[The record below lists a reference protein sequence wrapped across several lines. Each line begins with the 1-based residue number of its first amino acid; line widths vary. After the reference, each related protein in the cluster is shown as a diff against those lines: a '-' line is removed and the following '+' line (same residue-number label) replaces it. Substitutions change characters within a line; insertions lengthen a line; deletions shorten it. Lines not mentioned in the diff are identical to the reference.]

1 MNKHLRH
8 IMCGALAV
16 SLLASCT
23 QKNKT
28 FTLEGTISDDIN
40 DSVFVVYIGDVDF
53 KVNPNG
59 VPNDTIIVKD
69 KKFSYSVDI
78 DYPTFAVLRAVLS
91 DGSLNDGYEW
101 VLVPGETAKIKFSN
115 GPLEMDGTAF
125 YQQVSNFKKMNKEID
140 AQKRV
145 DELVAEMQNNPNI
158 TQDSAW
164 NAELSLAMQ
173 ERSKARIDYFTTH
186 NSEEGT
192 LVYAFIY
199 SGENFSAKKLFDT
212 IAAPEVRNGRFSHFI
227 DVIIE
232 SEKEQAAAMERLA
245 ENEKNT
251 AVGKMF
257 TDFEVEYNGKTQ
269 KLSDYVGKG
278 QYVLVDFWA
287 SWCGPCRAEIPNLIN
302 VYNNYK
308 DKNLNVVGVTV
319 SDGVEASKGAM
330 EELGINYPQIL
341 GENNTSAA
349 ETYGVMFIPQIIL
362 FGPDGT
368 ILERGLAGDGI
379 ENTVKKYLGL

>member
-1 MNKHLRH
+1 MNKHLKH

-16 SLLASCT
+16 GLLASCN
-23 QKNKT
+23 QKSKT
-28 FTLEGTISDDIN
+28 FTLEGTISDEIN
-40 DSVFVVYIGDVDF
+40 DSVYVIYIGDADF
-53 KVNPNG
+53 KINPDG

-78 DYPTFAVLRAVLS
+78 DYPTFAVLRAILS
-91 DGSLNDGYEW
+91 DDSLNDGYEW
-101 VLVPGETAKIKFSN
+101 VLVPGETAKIKFCN

-125 YQQVSNFKKMNKEID
+125 YQQVSNFKKMYKEND

-145 DELVAEMQNNPNI
+145 DELMAEMQNNPSI

-164 NAELSLAMQ
+164 NAELNLAMQ
-173 ERSKARIDYFTTH
+173 ERSKTRIDYFTTH
-186 NSEEGT
+186 NSDEGT

-199 SGENFSAKKLFDT
+199 SDEIFSAKKLFDT

-232 SEKEQAAAMERLA
+232 SEKEQAAAMERFA
-245 ENEKNT
+245 ESEKNT

-257 TDFEVEYNGKTQ
+257 TDFEVECNGKTQ

-319 SDGVEASKGAM
+319 RDGVEASKGAM
-330 EELGINYPQIL
+330 DELGINYPQIL

-349 ETYGVMFIPQIIL
+349 EMYGVMYIPQIIL

-368 ILERGLAGDGI
+368 ILERGLSGDGI
-379 ENTVKKYLGL
+379 EITVKKYLGL